1 LLPLEYPFAAELDN
15 VKRTPLFDQHVSD
28 ASAIINL
35 KGFARAM
42 HYRGHIAE
50 HKATREGVTLCDV
63 SHMGEIDFLGRDAL
77 ALVQKVASNDAGKL
91 AVNQA
96 MYSLMCAQDG
106 TIIDDLVC
114 FRLGENHFRWVVN
127 VTKTEEDYHHI
138 LNYGLGMDVKVGNI
152 SSDIAL
158 LALQGPSSLEVL
170 QRITK
175 ADLSSLQY
183 YWLVQTT
190 IHTEHAEVP
199 VIISRTG
206 YTGERGYEI
215 MVDRDRAPWVWDALL
230 VAGQPLGIEPHGVAA
245 RESLRTE
252 AGYLLNGNDMDSATN
267 PYEAGL
273 GWIVKLSKD
282 FVGKDALEK
291 IKAAGVRRK
300 LVGLEVDG
308 PCTIRHGYPLV
319 KNGKEVGH
327 VTSGPLSAALT
338 GRNLGLGYVASE
350 HAAIGT
356 ELEIEFHGDRHKAH
370 VAGLPFC
377 ERRVKDEPPL
387 LTWSP
392 YDLRFSESHMWARLE
407 DGSKE
412 VVAIGFSDY
421 GQRSLGDILSLEL
434 PKVAAM
440 VTRGSAAGW
449 ADSYRRAAD
458 ILSPVS
464 GVVISVD
471 AATAR
476 DPRRINAYPYARTG
490 IFKVRMSSPKEYEEL
505 MCFEAYAEQ
514 LRKLHRYDEW
524 TSDLRVT

>member
-1 LLPLEYPFAAELDN
+1 M
-15 VKRTPLFDQHVSD
+15 KRTPLFDQHVSG

-42 HYRGHIAE
+42 HYRGHVAE

-63 SHMGEIDFLGRDAL
+63 SHMGEIDFVGRDAL
-77 ALVQKVASNDAGKL
+77 ALVQKVATNDAGRL
-91 AVNQA
+91 AVDQA
-96 MYSLMCAQDG
+96 MYSVMCAQNG
-106 TIIDDLVC
+106 NIIDDLVC

-127 VTKTEEDYHHI
+127 VTKTDEDYHHV
-138 LNYGLGMDVKVGNI
+138 LKYAHGMDVKVSDI
-152 SSDIAL
+152 SSDTAL
-158 LALQGPSSLEVL
+158 LALQGPKSLAVL

-190 IHTEHAEVP
+190 IHTEHAEVA

-215 MVDRDRAPWVWDALL
+215 MVDRDRAPWVWNALL
-230 VAGQPLGIEPHGVAA
+230 GAGQPLGIEPHGVAA

-252 AGYLLNGNDMDSATN
+252 AGYLLNGNDMDSETN

-273 GWIVKLSKD
+273 GWTVKLAKD
-282 FVGKDALEK
+282 FVGKDALAR
-291 IKAAGVRRK
+291 IAAAGVGRK

-308 PCTIRHGYPLV
+308 PCTVRNGYPVL
-319 KNGKEVGH
+319 KDGKEVGR
-327 VTSGPLSAALT
+327 VTSGPLSAALA
-338 GRNLGLGYVASE
+338 GRNLGLGYVATE
-350 HAAIGT
+350 HAGIGT
-356 ELEIEFHGDRHKAH
+356 ELEIGIRGARHKAR
-370 VAGLPFC
+370 VAALPFR
-377 ERRVKDEPPL
+377 ERRVKDGPAV

-392 YDLRFSESHMWARLE
+392 YDLRFSPAHMWARLD
-407 DGSKE
+407 DGGTD
-412 VVAIGFSDY
+412 VVAVGFSDY
-421 GQRSLGDILSLEL
+421 GQSSLGDILSLQL
-434 PKVAAM
+434 PKEAAT
-440 VTRGSAAGW
+440 VTRGSAVGW

-471 AATAR
+471 AAAAR
-476 DPRRINAYPYARTG
+476 DPRRINAYPYARG
-490 IFKVRMSSPKEYEEL
+490 GLFKVRLSSPEEYEEL
-505 MCFEAYAEQ
+505 MRFATYAELLGR
-514 LRKLHRYDEW
+514 LRRYDEW